1 MLEEVE
7 QGLNTFGKHITRPKT
22 FLAWAEAW
30 LATVELVR
38 DEFLGVLLPG
48 LAHFGYQPGR
58 LAARARANGG
68 AR

>member
-1 MLEEVE
+1 MLEELE

-48 LAHFGYQPGR
+48 LAHFS
-58 LAARARANGG
+58 G